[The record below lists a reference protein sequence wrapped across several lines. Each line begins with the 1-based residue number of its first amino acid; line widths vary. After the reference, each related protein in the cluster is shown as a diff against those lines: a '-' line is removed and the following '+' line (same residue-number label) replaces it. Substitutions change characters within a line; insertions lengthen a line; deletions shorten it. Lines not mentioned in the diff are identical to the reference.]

1 MSHER
6 NIKLLN
12 DRRIVY
18 KRDPVDD
25 VPTHQTDK
33 YMFFEQGTY
42 ECYTLFASKA
52 KITTYKSLKWH
63 LLTLWYLNP
72 DLDQDEFMQI
82 AEIISIKEQGFTSF
96 TIHIDL
102 LRKMVYEVSMLDLD
116 EPPKN
121 KLRKVV
127 FKYGC
132 GLTKEQKLSIVG
144 ELIGRSKRIH
154 EDDIYQCM
162 LDLNDLGKKITI
174 TQLAL
179 YLECSTRTIHR
190 NMGEQLKR
198 EKELLNQQFRDDT
211 IIGVRSTADD
221 SELYAFVEIPYGKTA
236 TNVTVYGNDASL
248 AVNVYESDINAGAL
262 TDKTPGAGCVVGD
275 VCDITDVA
283 YSATNYLA
291 IKVTTV
297 SYTNDIVYGAVVTIT

>member
-1 MSHER
+1 MSHDR
-6 NIKLLN
+6 NLKALN
-12 DRRIVY
+12 DRHIVY
-18 KRDPVDD
+18 KRDPIED
-25 VPTHQTDK
+25 VPTYETKQ
-33 YMFFEQGTY
+33 YMFFEHGTY

-102 LRKMVYEVSMLDLD
+102 LRKMVYDVSMLDLD

-121 KLRKVV
+121 KLRKVI
-127 FKYGC
+127 FRYGS
-132 GLTKEQKLSIVG
+132 GLTKEEKLSIVG
-144 ELIGRSKRIH
+144 ELIGRTKRIH

-190 NMGEQLKR
+190 NMGEELKR
-198 EKELLNQQFRDDT
+198 EKELLNQQ
-211 IIGVRSTADD
+211 
-221 SELYAFVEIPYGKTA
+221 L
-236 TNVTVYGNDASL
+236 
-248 AVNVYESDINAGAL
+248 
-262 TDKTPGAGCVVGD
+262 
-275 VCDITDVA
+275 
-283 YSATNYLA
+283 
-291 IKVTTV
+291 
-297 SYTNDIVYGAVVTIT
+297 